1 MGCLDPVAAAMA
13 PLQLTRRR
21 VWEGEKW
28 DPSRI
33 PTSSALYE
41 LGFAGTLQT
50 TMRPSGSTA
59 EEPDEGGEPMRLPL
73 V

>member
-1 MGCLDPVAAAMA
+1 MGRLNPVAAAMA
-13 PLQLTRRR
+13 PLQSTCRR
-21 VWEGEKW
+21 VWGGEKW

-33 PTSSALYE
+33 PISSALYE
-41 LGFAGTLQT
+41 LGFPGTLQT

-59 EEPDEGGEPMRLPL
+59 EEPDEGGEPMRLPS

>member
-1 MGCLDPVAAAMA
+1 MGRLDPVAAAMA
-13 PLQLTRRR
+13 PLQSTRRR
-21 VWEGEKW
+21 VWGGEKW

-41 LGFAGTLQT
+41 LGFPGTLQT

-59 EEPDEGGEPMRLPL
+59 EEPDEGGEPMRLP
-73 V
+73 

>member
-1 MGCLDPVAAAMA
+1 MGRLDPVAVAMA

-21 VWEGEKW
+21 VLGGERW
-28 DPSRI
+28 V

-41 LGFAGTLQT
+41 LRFPVTLQT

-59 EEPDEGGEPMRLPL
+59 EEPDEAGGLMRLPS